1 MFWLCRLLCPL
12 YVANSIGLVTVSM
25 IVGDTCTGTHMPM
38 CDVVYVEYTESQST
52 VTVGSRI
59 QPSLLAA
66 RARSLFSLPVG
77 SLPIADHSLQCVC
90 EETSLW
96 GPA

>member
-38 CDVVYVEYTESQST
+38 CDVVYVETRVY
-52 VTVGSRI
+52 I
-59 QPSLLAA
+59 INLL
-66 RARSLFSLPVG
+66 
-77 SLPIADHSLQCVC
+77 
-90 EETSLW
+90 SLW
-96 GPA
+96 VAV